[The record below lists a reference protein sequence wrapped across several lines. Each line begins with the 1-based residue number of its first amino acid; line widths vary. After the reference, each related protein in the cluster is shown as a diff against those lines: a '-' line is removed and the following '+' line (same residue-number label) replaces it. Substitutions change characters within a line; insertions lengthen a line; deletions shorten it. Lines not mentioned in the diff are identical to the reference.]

1 MIFVTVGTHEQLFN
15 RLIEKVDDLKK
26 EGVITE
32 EVFMQTGF
40 SDYVPRYCKWKK
52 FISIKEM
59 NAYMEKANI
68 IICHGGPATFL
79 KAIRLSKI
87 PIVVPRQSKYHE
99 HVNNHQLDFVKYIYS
114 YNKNIIPVYDVN
126 ELGNIINNFS
136 GITKK
141 LNNSGLQD
149 NNKLFNMKLNEVVS
163 NLFKKEK

>member
-1 MIFVTVGTHEQLFN
+1 M
-15 RLIEKVDDLKK
+15 
-26 EGVITE
+26 
-32 EVFMQTGF
+32 
-40 SDYVPRYCKWKK
+40 
-52 FISIKEM
+52 
-59 NAYMEKANI
+59 
-68 IICHGGPATFL
+68 
-79 KAIRLSKI
+79 
-87 PIVVPRQSKYHE
+87 
-99 HVNNHQLDFVKYIYS
+99 NNHQLDFVKYIYS